1 LLALRAACEK
11 LRTPIPYE
19 FAKLFSMKQIDLA
32 SNDPRF
38 VEGFQTARANLTAL
52 VERLSN
58 DAAAPII

>member
-1 LLALRAACEK
+1 MDSDREK

-19 FAKLFSMKQIDLA
+19 FSKLFAMKQLELA

-38 VEGFQTARANLTAL
+38 VEEFQTARASFAAL

-58 DAAAPII
+58 DAEAPIA

>member
-1 LLALRAACEK
+1 L
-11 LRTPIPYE
+11 
-19 FAKLFSMKQIDLA
+19 KQIDLA

-38 VEGFQTARANLTAL
+38 VEGFQTARGNLTAL